1 MTIIKMLLI
10 IVWQMLTASDIT
22 GTDLEEQQGK
32 YVICT

>member
-1 MTIIKMLLI
+1 MLLI
-10 IVWQMLTASDIT
+10 IVWQMLTASEIM